1 MWIARVRLG
10 YMSSNMQVKL
20 FKFKQQKKKGQ
31 TFQVTHK
38 IFIILC
44 LSIKN
49 LF

>member
-20 FKFKQQKKKGQ
+20 FKFKEKKKGQ